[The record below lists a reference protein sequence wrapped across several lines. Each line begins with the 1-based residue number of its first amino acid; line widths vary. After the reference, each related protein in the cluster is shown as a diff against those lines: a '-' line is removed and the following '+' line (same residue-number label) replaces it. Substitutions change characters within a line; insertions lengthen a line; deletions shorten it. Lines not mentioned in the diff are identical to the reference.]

1 MAAIEQGHMPD
12 WLSARVKA
20 TPDKP
25 FLYIDQESYSF
36 AELDR
41 LAQATCA
48 LIREHTV
55 ISVGDHVG
63 LLLTNGLPFILSLLA
78 LMRLG
83 AVVVPLNTRLQPSEL
98 KWQFDNS
105 DCRLLIC
112 GRESQPMAAG
122 IADDLLPFPEIGSL
136 SVPAIVEGPR
146 AIDLNAEFAI
156 IHTSGTSGRPKAAVL
171 TYGNIFQSAMA
182 SAFRLGVLP
191 DDRWLCILPLYHV
204 GGLSIVLRSLLYG
217 TALELMLSPRF
228 DVEAVNCL
236 LSARPISAISL
247 VPTMLQ
253 RLLDARKA
261 AWNQNLRMIL
271 LGGDSTSTA
280 LVRRC
285 LESDIPIATS
295 YGLSE
300 AASQVATAM
309 PQLLQAKP
317 TSVGKP
323 LLFSELRIIDKDGRT
338 MPGQEAG
345 EILIRGA
352 SVMRGYYRDPSA
364 TENALKDGWLHTGD
378 IGYLD
383 QDGDLFV
390 LQRRSDLIISGGE
403 NVYPV
408 EVEAVLRTHP
418 AVAEAV
424 VLGLDDSEW
433 GQRVAAAIQ
442 LKPGLHASAEE
453 LIAFARHNMASY
465 KAPREIRFV
474 KRFPRTASGK
484 IQRLQVLKAFD
495 E

>member
-146 AIDLNAEFAI
+146 AIDLNVNFAI
-156 IHTSGTSGRPKAAVL
+156 VHTSGTSGRPKAAIL

-217 TALELMLSPRF
+217 TALELMFSPRF

-236 LSARPISAISL
+236 LRSRPISLISL

-253 RLLDARKA
+253 RLLDAREA

-271 LGGDSTSTA
+271 LGGEATSTA

-285 LESDIPIATS
+285 LEADIPIATS

-300 AASQVATAM
+300 ASSQVATATH
-309 PQLLQAKP
+309 QLLQAKP

-323 LLFSELRIIDKDGRT
+323 LLFSELRIIDEDGRT
-338 MPGQEAG
+338 MPAQEAG

-352 SVMRGYYRDPSA
+352 CVMRGYYRDPSA

-442 LKPGLHASAEE
+442 LKPGLHASAVE

-474 KRFPRTASGK
+474 ERFPRTASGK

>member
-1 MAAIEQGHMPD
+1 
-12 WLSARVKA
+12 
-20 TPDKP
+20 
-25 FLYIDQESYSF
+25 
-36 AELDR
+36 
-41 LAQATCA
+41 
-48 LIREHTV
+48 
-55 ISVGDHVG
+55 
-63 LLLTNGLPFILSLLA
+63 
-78 LMRLG
+78 
-83 AVVVPLNTRLQPSEL
+83 
-98 KWQFDNS
+98 
-105 DCRLLIC
+105 
-112 GRESQPMAAG
+112 
-122 IADDLLPFPEIGSL
+122 
-136 SVPAIVEGPR
+136 
-146 AIDLNAEFAI
+146 
-156 IHTSGTSGRPKAAVL
+156 
-171 TYGNIFQSAMA
+171 MA

-228 DVEAVNCL
+228 DVEVVNRL
-236 LSARPISAISL
+236 LSARPISLISL

-253 RLLDARKA
+253 RLLDAREA

-271 LGGDSTSTA
+271 LGGEATSTA

-285 LESDIPIATS
+285 LEADIPIATS

-323 LLFSELRIIDKDGRT
+323 LLFSELRIIDKDGQT
-338 MPGQEAG
+338 VPAQEVG

-352 SVMRGYYRDPSA
+352 SVMRAYYRDPAA

-408 EVEAVLRTHP
+408 EVETVLRTHP
-418 AVAEAV
+418 AIAEAV

-433 GQRVAAAIQ
+433 GQRLAAAIQ
-442 LKPGLHASAEE
+442 LKPGLHASADE
-453 LIAFARHNMASY
+453 LITFARHNLASY
-465 KAPREIRFV
+465 KVPREIRFV
-474 KRFPRTASGK
+474 RQFPRTASGK
-484 IQRLQVLKAFD
+484 IQRLQVRKAFD

>member
-1 MAAIEQGHMPD
+1 MTTIERGHMPD

-41 LAQATCA
+41 LVQATCA
-48 LIREHTV
+48 LIRENAD
-55 ISVGDHVG
+55 ISAGDHVG
-63 LLLTNGLPFILSLLA
+63 LLLPNGLPFVLSLLA

-112 GRESQPMAAG
+112 ARESQAMSAG
-122 IADDLLPFPEIGSL
+122 IADDLLPFPEISRL
-136 SVPAIVEGPR
+136 SVPAIAERPR
-146 AIDLNAEFAI
+146 AIDLNVNFAV
-156 IHTSGTSGRPKAAVL
+156 IHTSGTSGRPKAAIL
-171 TYGNIFQSAMA
+171 TYGNIFHSAIA
-182 SAFRLGVLP
+182 SAFRLGVSP

-228 DVEAVNCL
+228 DVEAVNHL
-236 LSARPISAISL
+236 LRSRPISLISL

-261 AWNQNLRMIL
+261 AWNQNLRTIL
-271 LGGDSTSTA
+271 LGGEATPTA

-300 AASQVATAM
+300 ASSQVATAT
-309 PQLLQAKP
+309 PQLIQAKP
-317 TSVGKP
+317 ASVGKP
-323 LLFSELRIIDKDGRT
+323 LLFSELRIIDKDGQT
-338 MPGQEAG
+338 VPAQEVG

-352 SVMRGYYRDPSA
+352 SVMRAYYRDPAA

-383 QDGDLFV
+383 EDGDLFV

-408 EVEAVLRTHP
+408 EVETVLRTHP

-453 LIAFARHNMASY
+453 LVAFARHNMASY
-465 KAPREIRFV
+465 KVPREIRFV
-474 KRFPRTASGK
+474 RQFPRTASGK
-484 IQRLQVLKAFD
+484 IQRLQVRKAFD